1 MSLNTAQKSNLK
13 AAILADSTLNAFPN
27 NDDGNFDLCK
37 LKLNVAASPAFVV
50 WQTQMTMQLVRAGIV
65 AGAVQLDNL
74 TAGKRDALLY
84 LVRDT
89 LDGSDPAVRQALD
102 DLTGTQNTLKA
113 ALVAV
118 QKRNAL
124 LGEKL
129 VLPSGTV
136 GTTAAPATAT
146 WNGALLPG
154 DVQEARNS

>member
-1 MSLNTAQKSNLK
+1 MSLSAAQKANLK
-13 AAILADSTLNAFPN
+13 AAILADSTLNSYPN
-27 NDDGNFDLCK
+27 TDDGNFDLTAQ
-37 LKLNVAASPAFVV
+37 KLNVTASPAFVV
-50 WQTQMTMQLVRAGIV
+50 WQNQMTMQLIRAGMV
-65 AGAVQLDNL
+65 AGAIQLDNL

-89 LDGSDPAVRQALD
+89 LDGTDPALRQALD
-102 DLTGTQNTLKA
+102 DLTGTQSTLKA

-118 QKRNAL
+118 QKRNAF

-146 WNGALLPG
+146 WNGTLLWQ
-154 DVQEARNS
+154 DVKDARNS